1 MRYLDARFSQPE
13 WMLHP
18 MQSFI
23 RHTDAVEYEELRAW
37 NVATGD
43 PDTEYVLFYVEADR
57 ERYEE
62 QIDSVDSVRWYD
74 LTPIDED
81 AFYVYLCQSTRD
93 EDRQWRTAFAELN
106 LLVVPPIAYD
116 DNADFHVTVVG
127 ASEDIQAMLDGLP
140 EAIDVDVR
148 AIGEYD
154 RRHAP
159 VAGDVTD
166 RQLAAVDA
174 AVELGYYEVPREASV
189 EDVAA
194 ELDCAASTAAKLL
207 QRAEASVMGRV
218 VDRYGRR

>member
-37 NVATGD
+37 NIATGD
-43 PDTEYVLFYVEADR
+43 PDIEYVLFYVEADR
-57 ERYEE
+57 DRYEAKL
-62 QIDSVDSVRWYD
+62 DAVDSVLWYD
-74 LTPIDED
+74 LTPID
-81 AFYVYLCQSTRD
+81 AGSFYVYLCQSTRE
-93 EDRQWRTAFAELN
+93 EDRQWRTAFAALN
-106 LLVVPPIAYD
+106 LLVVPPIVYD

-140 EAIDVDVR
+140 ESIEVDVR

-159 VAGDVTD
+159 VAGDLTD
-166 RQLAAVDA
+166 RQLEAVAVAVDRGFYA
-174 AVELGYYEVPREASV
+174 VPREAAI

-194 ELDCAASTAAKLL
+194 DLDCAASTAATLL
-207 QRAEASVMGRV
+207 QRAEANVMGRL